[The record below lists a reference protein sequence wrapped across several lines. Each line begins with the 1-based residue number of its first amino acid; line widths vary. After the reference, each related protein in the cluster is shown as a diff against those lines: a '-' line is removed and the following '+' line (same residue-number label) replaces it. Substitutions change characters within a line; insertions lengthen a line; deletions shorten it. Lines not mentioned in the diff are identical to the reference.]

1 LGGGLVVVSVR
12 DIVDENLKNEGKGKG
27 LASSKKQMGRNPKRT
42 PTHARYPEKGEER
55 RESRGKG
62 KNTRNA
68 RKINRPRQLYQYES

>member
-42 PTHARYPEKGEER
+42 PTPRDIQKRGKNEEKAEER
-55 RESRGKG
+55 GRTQEMQGK
-62 KNTRNA
+62 
-68 RKINRPRQLYQYES
+68 